1 MRSGSARAGKAPVD
15 LQGAAAAAAARDS
28 SPAASGP
35 TASRERDMHWS
46 QPSSLPTASNHGMLR
61 AAPAA
66 GTMKAVSRL
75 DTARMLGRWHEIA
88 RLPTPLQRLTDRDI
102 RLDLDETVPGL
113 FRLRRT
119 VTGSDGN
126 ERVHDTFARRRF
138 AVEEPGQFQRTTAPA
153 WAHWLPSAWK
163 ELWVLA
169 VDADYRWMMLGE
181 SRRRELWILSREPT
195 MERQV
200 LEALKSLA
208 RGQGYDLAPLVV
220 SGRLRTLQVL

>member
-1 MRSGSARAGKAPVD
+1 M
-15 LQGAAAAAAARDS
+15 Q
-28 SPAASGP
+28 
-35 TASRERDMHWS
+35 
-46 QPSSLPTASNHGMLR
+46 
-61 AAPAA
+61 
-66 GTMKAVSRL
+66 AVSRL
-75 DTARMLGRWHEIA
+75 DTVRMLGRWHEIA

-119 VTGSDGN
+119 VTEPDGN

-181 SRRRELWILSREPT
+181 SRRRELWILSRGPT

-220 SGRLRTLQVL
+220 SGRLQTFQVL